1 MVYSALGREVSLGAY
16 VLEESILGVR
26 ELSKDTIDTTIDIE
40 LSLLVNRGHIL
51 QIVILLGPSVDSKV
65 E

>member
-1 MVYSALGREVSLGAY
+1 MVYDFLGREVSLGADM
-16 VLEESILGVR
+16 LEESILGMR
-26 ELSKDTIDTTIDIE
+26 ELSKDTIDTAIDIE
-40 LSLLVNRGHIL
+40 LSLLVNRRHIL

>member
-1 MVYSALGREVSLGAY
+1 MVYDALGREVSLGADM
-16 VLEESILGVR
+16 LEESILGVR
-26 ELSKDTIDTTIDIE
+26 ELSKDTIDTAIDIE

-51 QIVILLGPSVDSKV
+51 QIVILLSPNVDSKV